1 MSRRRSATR
10 RTSIG
15 DLLDPRFYARE
26 LGYFEPTV
34 RDMSLSDLLDY
45 LGEDDDERVEA
56 VTAVLQ
62 RSSAEERQQLLAII
76 QRALSNVAPG

>member
-1 MSRRRSATR
+1 MSRRRSGTR

-26 LGYFEPTV
+26 LGYFEPSV
-34 RDMSLSDLLDY
+34 RGASLSDLLDY

-56 VTAVLQ
+56 VTALLRQ
-62 RSSAEERQQLLAII
+62 SSDEERQQLLAII
-76 QRALSNVAPG
+76 QRALANVDPR